1 MNTDRQSSTKLE
13 PRVAKLEVGLDRLTD
28 DVRDLANVVRS
39 QGANME
45 AEIQKLVV
53 AVTQAAGPRKTD
65 WQTIIAGIA
74 LVLAIGSA
82 VFWPMN
88 QTLGETKARVE
99 NYQESIID
107 HQRLDNH
114 PVGAAL
120 LKRVE
125 DQLSTHV
132 INNERQFKEHLDNEK
147 REFDLLKEHFNEK
160 LAIQQ
165 KFFQSELSG
174 IQNKNDLYIDKLFN
188 RVLKLENLND
198 IASEKDKE
206 ELMLWRQKAMGLQA
220 SP

>member
-132 INNERQFKEHLDNEK
+132 INNERQFKEHVDNEK